1 MNVQT
6 AAEFTIPGLET
17 IKAYRLGNQ
26 AYVSK
31 SQLCL
36 ATRGNKQTK
45 PISEWLDTCVQP
57 SDTNG
62 SQSFPQGFD
71 AGVHETLIPNNEGK
85 SFTTAHLIN
94 PMTAYQ
100 WFLHE
105 ADNRSAK
112 VRERAMKLIISVGAV
127 GFDTL
132 VKQACGLEYS
142 PAASMQEWFKLQP
155 THETAE
161 PINQLKEVLVGL
173 GYKDRTKRMGEL
185 INEFFY
191 NRLPVDVFNQCKE
204 LKREYYAKHNTWCG
218 PSMFQC
224 LSADVQQQFNVFA
237 GAALTLINSNKDNL
251 LQLNTREIIQALDRV
266 FPRYRVSY
274 VPFANY

>member
-17 IKAYRLGNQ
+17 IKAYRLNNQ

-36 ATRGNKQTK
+36 ATRNHKSTQ
-45 PISEWLDTCVQP
+45 PLDSWLDAAADP

-62 SQSFPQGFD
+62 SQGFPQGFD
-71 AGVHETLIPNNEGK
+71 AAQITVFVPRSQGGLSE
-85 SFTTAHLIN
+85 AHLIN
-94 PMTAYQ
+94 PLTAYQ
-100 WFLHE
+100 WILHE
-105 ADNRSAK
+105 TKNRSAK
-112 VRERAMKLIISVGAV
+112 VRERATNLIISVGAV

-132 VKQACGLEYS
+132 VKQAAGVEYS
-142 PAASMQEWFKLQP
+142 PAASMQEWFKTQP
-155 THETAE
+155 THEAAE
-161 PINQLKEVLVGL
+161 PINQLKAVLVEL
-173 GYKDRTKRMGEL
+173 GYRDRTKRMGEL

-191 NRLPVDVFNQCKE
+191 NRLPVEVFEQCKE
-204 LKREYYAKHNTWCG
+204 LKREYYSKHNTWCG

-224 LSADVQQQFNVFA
+224 LSADVQQQFNIFA
-237 GAALTLINSNKDNL
+237 GAALTLIGSNTFSL
-251 LQLNTREIIQALDRV
+251 RMLNTREIIQALDRV

>member
-17 IKAYRLGNQ
+17 IKAYRLNNQ

-45 PISEWLDTCVQP
+45 PINAWLDAGSNP
-57 SDTNG
+57 SDTKG
-62 SQSFPQGFD
+62 SQSFPQGYDTGYVSAF
-71 AGVHETLIPNNEGK
+71 IPR
-85 SFTTAHLIN
+85 TTGLVEAHLIN
-94 PMTAYQ
+94 PMTAYH
-100 WFLHE
+100 WLLHE